1 MLDFFHSEALLPLLC
16 PLSSYYLSLQFI
28 RMGCST
34 NFVFKCGT
42 YFCFLIVCL
51 NCYTFSQQEDQNFS
65 FEVLLLKLPRN
76 FRVSSVQRGTQ
87 PISNARY
94 RENWGLVSSLPM
106 TTQNCCGRPVLH
118 ISAVLLV
125 QCSSDALGGPDTSIF
140 CSGSSSIVGLCG
152 YGSSRKLFSFT
163 YTDILGH
170 ILTNTERFSW
180 VPDKPSLG
188 LGLGWLSNFLALY
201 QFSPVAVT
209 NYHKIS
215 SLAPTY
221 YLIVL

>member
-28 RMGCST
+28 RMGYST
-34 NFVFKCGT
+34 NFVFKYGT

-94 RENWGLVSSLPM
+94 RENWGLVSSLPT
-106 TTQNCCGRPVLH
+106 TTQDCCGRPVLH

-125 QCSSDALGGPDTSIF
+125 QCSSDALGGPDTSVF
-140 CSGSSSIVGLCG
+140 CSGTSSILGLCG
-152 YGSSRKLFSFT
+152 YGSSRKLFWFT

-188 LGLGWLSNFLALY
+188 LSLGWLSNFPALY

-209 NYHKIS
+209 NYHKFS
-215 SLAPTY
+215 SLTPTY